1 MHKDYL
7 KRHVKDVGMLIQNV
21 VCLPLRLYFRLTFQK
36 CGLKGVQVVRNLG
49 PKGFKNHVPDR
60 QDAGLAFDVF
70 QRVQIMF

>member
-1 MHKDYL
+1 M
-7 KRHVKDVGMLIQNV
+7 
-21 VCLPLRLYFRLTFQK
+21 FQIDITE
-36 CGLKGVQVVRNLG
+36 CGLEVVQVVRNLG